1 MADLDTYRKLYS
13 MHIPE
18 IAVRQKMSG
27 AGMSEEEIDAFFVA
41 VHAKESGAPPPPPPG
56 GGQPVANDTAPPPPP
71 AGSSGAAESAPPP
84 PPKPASPAAVTAPAQ
99 NGTGESLEDLVAKQ
113 IINIQEKLIPEI
125 EKYTTS
131 STAELSKMSPDQIQ
145 AVIDLAQRC
154 DPWSIFELESYASS
168 NAEVVVATV
177 LNWLPYDAPR
187 ASQVREKPTKPGNWT
202 WFLDKIQ
209 SKLTTGQKTE
219 LVECIVECK
228 LLLRA
233 PPP

>member
-113 IINIQEKLIPEI
+113 IINIQEKLI
-125 EKYTTS
+125 
-131 STAELSKMSPDQIQ
+131 
-145 AVIDLAQRC
+145 
-154 DPWSIFELESYASS
+154 
-168 NAEVVVATV
+168 
-177 LNWLPYDAPR
+177 
-187 ASQVREKPTKPGNWT
+187 
-202 WFLDKIQ
+202 
-209 SKLTTGQKTE
+209 
-219 LVECIVECK
+219 
-228 LLLRA
+228 
-233 PPP
+233 

>member
-18 IAVRQKMSG
+18 IAVRQKMSV

-71 AGSSGAAESAPPP
+71 ALMGAAESHRL

-187 ASQVREKPTKPGNWT
+187 ASQVREN
-202 WFLDKIQ
+202 
-209 SKLTTGQKTE
+209 
-219 LVECIVECK
+219 
-228 LLLRA
+228 
-233 PPP
+233 